1 MTKIEKEVSTKKEEI
16 PLQDE
21 EMVKININELYKFD
35 PKDMTPDISIVR
47 YSNMA
52 YIQVTGRDVYIDF
65 LEMPGIKKEGKVLLN
80 GTRIYMSF
88 VAAKSLAEA
97 LLGVLEQVHSGGR
110 MEKYIS
116 KDEKQEESNK
126 LV

>member
-16 PLQDE
+16 PPQDE

-97 LLGVLEQVHSGGR
+97 LLEVLEQVHSGGR

-116 KDEKQEESNK
+116 KDEKQEESNE